1 VREEL
6 DYLITAETY
15 KKAYIMLYLVPID
28 GNVGGIPSVTDLN
41 YLDLSE
47 SYNSEFYYMGV

>member
-1 VREEL
+1 MREEL